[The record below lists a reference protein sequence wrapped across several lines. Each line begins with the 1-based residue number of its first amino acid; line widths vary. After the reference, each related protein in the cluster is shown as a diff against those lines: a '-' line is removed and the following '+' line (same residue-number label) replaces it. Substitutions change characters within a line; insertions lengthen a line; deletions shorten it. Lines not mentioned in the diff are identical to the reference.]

1 MKKILFVTIFSL
13 LLFGCNKGFKPEE
26 IQSIEN
32 EIKQSYIKKGWH
44 EVEVTLV
51 KNSDYQLTGFVKG
64 ISGQLS
70 YYFQV
75 IPLSASCNVTKDMD
89 SNKYFWTC
97 K

>member
-1 MKKILFVTIFSL
+1 MKKILISTILLS
-13 LLFGCNKGFKPEE
+13 LLFGCSKGFKQEE
-26 IQSIEN
+26 IKSIEN

-70 YYFQV
+70 YYLQV
-75 IPLSASCNVTKDMD
+75 IPLTASCNVTKDMD